1 MCYKA
6 WWMAGAD
13 FRAPQLKPGF
23 EDTWSISVM
32 YVPLYV
38 QICVCACIYMCA
50 CAYIR
55 VCVCARKQERGEK
68 RSRERERFVCLQRL
82 SLKIKQFSRQ
92 LIQSRDAAV
101 LIPAVAQPVG
111 HPISRHYKNTGN
123 VFSNK
128 GSSYITFKSI
138 NMSFKGSFMQRVL
151 SIHH

>member
-23 EDTWSISVM
+23 EDTRSISVM

-55 VCVCARKQERGEK
+55 VCVHANKSGEK
-68 RSRERERFVCLQRL
+68 RDRERERFVCLQRL

-111 HPISRHYKNTGN
+111 QPISRHYKNTGN

>member
-55 VCVCARKQERGEK
+55 VCVHANKSGEK
-68 RSRERERFVCLQRL
+68 RDRERERFVCLQRL

-138 NMSFKGSFMQRVL
+138 NMSFKGSFMRRVL

>member
-23 EDTWSISVM
+23 EDTRSISVM

-55 VCVCARKQERGEK
+55 VCVHANKSGEK
-68 RSRERERFVCLQRL
+68 RDRERERFVCLQRL

-111 HPISRHYKNTGN
+111 HPISQHYKNTGN

-138 NMSFKGSFMQRVL
+138 NMSFKGSFMRRVL

>member
-1 MCYKA
+1 
-6 WWMAGAD
+6 MAGAD

-23 EDTWSISVM
+23 EDTRSISVM

-55 VCVCARKQERGEK
+55 VCVRAQTIAGRKEI
-68 RSRERERFVCLQRL
+68 ERERFVCLQRL

-111 HPISRHYKNTGN
+111 QPISRHYKNTGN

>member
-23 EDTWSISVM
+23 EDTRSISVM

-55 VCVCARKQERGEK
+55 VCVHANKSGEK
-68 RSRERERFVCLQRL
+68 RDRERERFVCLQRL

-111 HPISRHYKNTGN
+111 HLISRHYKNTGN

-138 NMSFKGSFMQRVL
+138 NMSFKGSFMRRVL

>member
-1 MCYKA
+1 
-6 WWMAGAD
+6 MAGAD

-23 EDTWSISVM
+23 EDTRSISVM

-55 VCVCARKQERGEK
+55 VCVHANKSGEK
-68 RSRERERFVCLQRL
+68 RDRERERFVCLQRL

-111 HPISRHYKNTGN
+111 QPISRHCKNTGN

-138 NMSFKGSFMQRVL
+138 NMSFKGSFMRRVL

>member
-55 VCVCARKQERGEK
+55 VCVHANKSGEK
-68 RSRERERFVCLQRL
+68 RDRERERFVCLQRL

-111 HPISRHYKNTGN
+111 HPISQHYKNTGN

-138 NMSFKGSFMQRVL
+138 NMSFKGSFMRRVL